1 MTIHIIRRE
10 MKKRRKEGQSYAV
23 IAQHFGVTK
32 PEVGRIIK
40 GGYPSPSIAVKL
52 GIPAKCNTCKRRLPK
67 AKAQKQT
74 QAQPEHVQWW
84 RTLPPEQRNDMIKS
98 LHRAAGAF

>member
-1 MTIHIIRRE
+1 MTIRIIRRE

-52 GIPAKCNTCKRRLPK
+52 GIPAKCNTCKRRLK

-74 QAQPEHVQWW
+74 QPQPEHVQWW
-84 RTLPPEQRNDMIKS
+84 RTLPPEQRNNIIKT